1 MHVPVICDGKVKE
14 AVLKFSCVGLEA
26 QEIQLALQ
34 ITYTFEYG
42 RP

>member
-1 MHVPVICDGKVKE
+1 MICDGKVKE
-14 AVLKFSCVGLEA
+14 PVLQLRCVGLEA
-26 QEIQLALQ
+26 QEIKLALQ